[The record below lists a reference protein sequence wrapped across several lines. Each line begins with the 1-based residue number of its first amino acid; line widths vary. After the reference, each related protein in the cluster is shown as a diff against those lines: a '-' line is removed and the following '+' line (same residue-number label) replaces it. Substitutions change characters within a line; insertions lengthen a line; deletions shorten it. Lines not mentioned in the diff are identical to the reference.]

1 MRLGDARCCSQI
13 PESRQIVTTKPG
25 ATAIVTGAAKGI
37 GRAVA
42 EVLAADGVRVAVV
55 DIDSA
60 EGQQTVAQI
69 NDGNG
74 ESVFVEADVS
84 TSVGAELAAEQA
96 KQALGHISIL
106 INNAGIQ
113 RYGNVVEMPEDEWD
127 KVLSTNLKSV
137 FLMSKF
143 CVPHILEQG
152 SGAIVNVASVQGLAA
167 QKGVAAYSASKGGT
181 IALTRAMAV
190 DFAPQIRVNCVL
202 PGSVDTPMLRTA
214 ANLFADVPEDA
225 VEKWGNMHPLGR
237 VAQPEEIARVV
248 AFLAGPGASFMTG
261 AAILVDGGL
270 LSVIGG
276 T

>member
-1 MRLGDARCCSQI
+1 M
-13 PESRQIVTTKPG
+13 TTNPG
-25 ATAIVTGAAKGI
+25 STAIVTGAAKGI

-42 EVLAADGVRVAVV
+42 EVLAADGIRVAVV

-60 EGQQTVAQI
+60 EGQQTVERI
-69 NDGNG
+69 NDGHG

-84 TSVGAELAAEQA
+84 TSAGAELASQQA
-96 KQALGHISIL
+96 KQALGRISIL
-106 INNAGIQ
+106 VNNAGIQ

-143 CVPHILEQG
+143 CVTHILEQG